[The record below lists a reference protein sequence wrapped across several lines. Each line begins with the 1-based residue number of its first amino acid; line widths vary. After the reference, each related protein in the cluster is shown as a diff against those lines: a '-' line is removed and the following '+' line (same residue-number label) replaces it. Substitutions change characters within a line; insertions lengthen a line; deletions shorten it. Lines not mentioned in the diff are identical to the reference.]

1 MFDLNHLNFGEFL
14 ASKELKQVYA
24 LLESQWGFDEKLEQA
39 FFLSGKERLYLINR
53 AVDVLD
59 FNKLRINSIG
69 LYFGELRHGELRL
82 SIEGSQIVGP
92 GAKKNVV
99 ELNHAER
106 KLWLQGVDVNKN
118 CKETGFIIIKS
129 SEDFV
134 GCGKCKDGR
143 ILNFVPKARRLFTAD
158 FASE

>member
-1 MFDLNHLNFGEFL
+1 M
-14 ASKELKQVYA
+14 KQVYA
-24 LLESQWGFDEKLEQA
+24 LLESQWGFGEKIEQA

-59 FNKLRINSIG
+59 FKKLRINSIG

-92 GAKKNVV
+92 KAKKNIVV
-99 ELNHAER
+99 LTHEER
-106 KLWLQGVDVNKN
+106 KLWLQGVDIDKE
-118 CKETGFIIIKS
+118 CKETGFVIIKS
-129 SEDFV
+129 GDDFI
-134 GCGKCKDGR
+134 GCGKCKEGK